1 MIYGVSIDTVV
12 SGIIIVS
19 GAVMAL
25 PVFTGW
31 VIMGIDIVTWIRER
45 RKHK

>member
-1 MIYGVSIDTVV
+1 MIYGIPIDTVV
-12 SGIIIVS
+12 SAIIIVS

-25 PVFTGW
+25 PAF
-31 VIMGIDIVTWIRER
+31 MGLTMIVMDIVTWIIER